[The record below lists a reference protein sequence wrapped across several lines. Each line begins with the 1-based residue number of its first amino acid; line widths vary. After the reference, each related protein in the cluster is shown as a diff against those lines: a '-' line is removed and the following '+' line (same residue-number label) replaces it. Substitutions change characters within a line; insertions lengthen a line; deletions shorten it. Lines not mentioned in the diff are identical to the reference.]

1 MQDKVTRITKK
12 ADELDLRRQDQ
23 VKNQIY
29 VINRLLR
36 RLDLLAEF
44 LEGKGQR
51 AEAEKFIESQ
61 IEGQYTERLHIGE
74 DGTIRMYN
82 REGKPV
88 WPPAD

>member
-44 LEGKGQR
+44 LENKDLR
-51 AEAEKFIESQ
+51 IEAEKFIQSQ
-61 IEGQYTERLHIGE
+61 IEGQYAERLHIGE

-82 REGKPV
+82 REGQQV